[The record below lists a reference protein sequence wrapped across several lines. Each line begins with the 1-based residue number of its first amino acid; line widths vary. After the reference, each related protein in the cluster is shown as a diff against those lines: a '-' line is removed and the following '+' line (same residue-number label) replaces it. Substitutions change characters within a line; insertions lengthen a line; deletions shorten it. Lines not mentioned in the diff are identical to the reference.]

1 MNFVLFLDPLELST
15 APWDEETH
23 WKQTVVLMPTEVVV
37 EEGDIIGWEIQLEKD
52 QNSRAYKIE
61 IKILDDDDPHPMPC
75 SCGSVKCEIVKHFL
89 QNPKESEGTGEDPT
103 VADDDKT
110 RNDNSDAV

>member
-1 MNFVLFLDPLELST
+1 MLDLDPPELST

-37 EEGDIIGWEIQLEKD
+37 EEGDIIGWEIQLDKD
-52 QNSRAYKIE
+52 KDSRAYKIE
-61 IKILDDDDPHPMPC
+61 IKILDDDDPHPIPC

-89 QNPKESEGTGEDPT
+89 
-103 VADDDKT
+103 
-110 RNDNSDAV
+110 DNSKVSAGKEEEDSTAGGDVKSGDDGTNGT